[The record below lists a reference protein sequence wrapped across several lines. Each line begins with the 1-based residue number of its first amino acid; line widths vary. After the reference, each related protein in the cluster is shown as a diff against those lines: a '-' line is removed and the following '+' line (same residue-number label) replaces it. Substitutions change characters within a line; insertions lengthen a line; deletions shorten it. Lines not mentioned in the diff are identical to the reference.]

1 MDVLRQAFG
10 EEATIF
16 LLRYFK
22 DKFAHVLQ
30 ITMFSS
36 LLRAAGTE
44 DG

>member
-22 DKFAHVLQ
+22 DQFAHVRQ
-30 ITMFSS
+30 MTVFSS
-36 LLRAAGTE
+36 LSRAAGTE